1 MSLITKPM
9 LAATQ
14 DSEDLSNIVY
24 PAYCTRKLDGIRAEF
39 LDGSIKSRKLKKIP
53 NKYISSELDRILNNC
68 SKNGRKFLG
77 EFDGEIVASKS
88 MNFQETTHN
97 VMSFEGEPDFIYY
110 VFDVVE
116 NSLET
121 SYENRMELLKQIEFN
136 DPRIVKLLPTKIN
149 NEKELLEFEEEC
161 LTAGFEG
168 VIGRSGSG
176 PYKCGRSTLK
186 QSFLWKMKRFSD
198 SEAVITSLEELTEN
212 TAVSTINALGLKE
225 KTHKKEDMVGKNTLG
240 TLVCKDIYT
249 DNEVRVGSGLND
261 AIREEIWNNQAAYI
275 GKIIKYKYFKIGMKD
290 ASGKGRHP
298 VFIGFRDITID

>member
-1 MSLITKPM
+1 M

-53 NKYISSELDRILNNC
+53 NKYISNELDKIFNNC

-77 EFDGEIVASKS
+77 EFDGEIIASKT

-97 VMSFEGEPDFIYY
+97 VMSFDGEPDFVFY
-110 VFDVVE
+110 VFDIVE
-116 NSLET
+116 NSLTT

-136 DPRIVKLLPTKIN
+136 DPRIVKLIPTKIN
-149 NEKELLEFEEEC
+149 NEKELLEFEEQC
-161 LTAGFEG
+161 LTTGFEG
-168 VIGRSGSG
+168 VIGRSGNG
-176 PYKCGRSTLK
+176 PYKCGRSTPN
-186 QSFLWKMKRFSD
+186 QGYLWKMKRFSD

-212 TAVSTINALGLKE
+212 TAVSNVNALGLKE
-225 KTHKKEDMVGKNTLG
+225 KTHRKNDMVGKNTLG
-240 TLVCKDIYT
+240 TIIAIDVFS

-261 AIREEIWNNQAAYI
+261 VMRNEIWSNQANYI
-275 GKIIKYKYFKIGMKD
+275 GKTIKYKYFKIGMKED
-290 ASGKGRHP
+290 GKGRHP
-298 VFIGFRDITID
+298 VFIGFRDTEID